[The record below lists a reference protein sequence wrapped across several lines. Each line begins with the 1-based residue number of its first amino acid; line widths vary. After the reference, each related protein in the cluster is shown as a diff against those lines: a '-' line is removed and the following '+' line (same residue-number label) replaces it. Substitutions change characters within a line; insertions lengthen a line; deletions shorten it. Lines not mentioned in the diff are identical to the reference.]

1 MKDPRRPLPPWP
13 LRAAAWAWHRRRWWM
28 APLAIVLVV
37 FLLIWW
43 SEQGAPLPGY
53 IYEAR

>member
-1 MKDPRRPLPPWP
+1 
-13 LRAAAWAWHRRRWWM
+13 M